1 MALQPKH
8 SLNDQP
14 LVNDQN
20 GKEEPSNTPS
30 VVQEEEAIPIGSE
43 IVDVQET
50 SINASP
56 SEIITEDHEKE
67 AHVPSKFKG
76 VPYYRMDIEELYSTL
91 LSADFQS
98 EPILQNTSDVTDHPE
113 ATSHQEENSLRS
125 SQGHINGTTHRS
137 NFGSHIFEETG
148 LIDEQVRRQRE
159 KYGENNL
166 FTKLVEKSNSKLSF
180 WRVFISEVREPM
192 ILLLFIVGI
201 LYVIWDDSIWNGLVI
216 FICIILMV
224 IVEVINEYRSKKG
237 VQQLKSTFEMSKKCT
252 VRRNRELKIINVTE
266 LVPGDVIRL
275 NVGQVLPADVRLFNT
290 ESKKINI
297 QVDQSALTGES
308 LLCNKH
314 GDVINTTNEISTI
327 ECNNIVF
334 AGTYVVK
341 GKAFGVV
348 ISTGCDNTQ
357 LGSVLNLLEKANEKE
372 KKTELQKTMKELA
385 KYLTIASISITA
397 IIVIVGWIRGF
408 EWRRMLLAGLSVMF
422 ATIPEELPIIIKSV
436 LALGSL
442 QLSKKNLLIKKL
454 HVPESMATTTHIL
467 TDKTGTMTKNCLQ
480 LTEVHQ
486 LDENGNLSCVYR
498 HKTKRENTKFLS
510 DWILDWLLAGSSFSS
525 GVDELDDPFEK
536 SVVEELSTLG
546 DTFTKILERRN
557 QSHVKLMEEICF
569 DHQKG
574 FSSIVL
580 SSDMSSKMIYSKGIP
595 EKILDICNRFQASS
609 DRNLVLELSEDS
621 KQSLTNYL
629 EKATARGMRVIG
641 LCRENDNSERIFTC
655 LLSFIDPIRPG
666 VKQAIK
672 QCKEAGIRVVMI
684 SGDHTN
690 TAVAVADEC
699 GLLQFHPKKGADE
712 EEEIELGESASEK
725 KKQCIEGKDVDEN
738 VDFDNEVCVVS
749 RATPKN
755 KYDIVDLLRNKY
767 NYNVIV
773 SGDGINDAAALA
785 NATVGV
791 AMGKSG
797 VDLAKE
803 SADVILTDDNFST
816 IVTGIIEGRKLYE
829 NLRKSIQFYLS
840 CKMTLVSLFIVN
852 IIIGGSKYVPFIPM
866 DPIQIILL
874 ELFSDI
880 GAATAFVIESEEEDI
895 MKKPPKKDKQFVDA
909 TFLCHIA
916 TGSASL
922 FISVLLSYLIGAFL
936 LGPMYNL
943 DSKAHEQYSQSMAM
957 MAWLIGHVTL
967 AFNMRTTTSPLF
979 IHGLFTNVM
988 MNIWI
993 AVVGISVF
1001 ILQLFTPLSTALKIQ
1016 NLGLL
1021 GWTIILLLS
1030 VLCICWQEVYKWL
1043 RRGFTLL
1050 FQGRVMNVSRQLM
1063 DCFSRQ

>member
-1 MALQPKH
+1 MSLQP
-8 SLNDQP
+8 N
-14 LVNDQN
+14 
-20 GKEEPSNTPS
+20 
-30 VVQEEEAIPIGSE
+30 QEEAPNTQESLLVTDEDANSMNANNVNTESLLNNNNEVAVSPLANKSSE
-43 IVDVQET
+43 ESTDRTNREQQSQIHNT
-50 SINASP
+50 
-56 SEIITEDHEKE
+56 TL
-67 AHVPSKFKG
+67 KG
-76 VPYYRMDIEELYSTL
+76 VPYYRMNLEELYLTL
-91 LSADFQS
+91 LSETKS
-98 EPILQNTSDVTDHPE
+98 EPNVNNKKNLAPNHHDTTTS
-113 ATSHQEENSLRS
+113 QEENISGA
-125 SQGHINGTTHRS
+125 QNAQNS
-137 NFGSHIFEETG
+137 NFGRHIFEQTG
-148 LIDEQVRRQRE
+148 LSEVQVSHQRE
-159 KYGENNL
+159 KYGENNI
-166 FTKLVEKSNSKLSF
+166 FTKLIEKSNSKLSF
-180 WRVFISEVREPM
+180 WKVFINEVQEPM
-192 ILLLFIVGI
+192 ILLLFVVGL
-201 LYVIWDDSIWNGLVI
+201 LYVIWDSSIWNGLVI
-216 FICIILMV
+216 FICILLMV
-224 IVEVINEYRSKKG
+224 IVEVVNEYRSKKG

-252 VRRNRELKIINVTE
+252 VRRNGELKSIMVTD
-266 LVPGDVIRL
+266 LVPGDVLRL
-275 NVGQVLPADVRLFNT
+275 NVGQVLPADVRLFNS
-290 ESKKINI
+290 ESGKVNI

-314 GDVINTTNEISTI
+314 GDAIDTTHELSMM
-327 ECNNIVF
+327 ECNNILF
-334 AGTYVVK
+334 AGTYIVK
-341 GKAFGVV
+341 GKGFGVV
-348 ISTGCDNTQ
+348 INIGCDNTH

-372 KKTELQKTMKELA
+372 KKTELQKTMKDLA

-480 LTEVHQ
+480 LTEVYQ
-486 LDENGNLSCVYR
+486 LNEHGSLSCVFR
-498 HKTKRENTKFLS
+498 HKKKRDNASFVS
-510 DWILDWLLAGSSFSS
+510 HWILDWLLSDSSIISS
-525 GVDELDDPFEK
+525 INELEDPFEK
-536 SVVEELSTLG
+536 AVVEELSSTLE
-546 DTFTKILERRN
+546 DTFTKILEKRN
-557 QSHVKLMEEICF
+557 QSSVKRLEEFSF

-574 FSSIVL
+574 FSSIVI
-580 SSDMSSKMIYSKGIP
+580 SSDMSPKTIYSKGIP
-595 EKILDICNRFQASS
+595 EKILEYCNHFQASS
-609 DRNLVLELSEDS
+609 NRDLVLNLEADS
-621 KQSLTNYL
+621 KQALSNYL
-629 EKATARGMRVIG
+629 EKATTRGMRVIG
-641 LCRENDNSERIFTC
+641 LCRENENSERIFTC
-655 LLSFIDPIRPG
+655 FLSFIDPIRPG

-699 GLLQFHPKKGADE
+699 GLLQFHPKRGADE

-725 KKQCIEGKDVDEN
+725 KKQCIEGKDVNEN
-738 VDFDNEVCVVS
+738 VNFDTEVCVVS

-755 KYDIVDLLRNKY
+755 KYDIVELLRNKY

-773 SGDGINDAAALA
+773 SGDGINDAAALD

-816 IVTGIIEGRKLYE
+816 IVTGIMEGRKLYE

-840 CKMTLVSLFIVN
+840 CKVTLVSLFIIN

-880 GAATAFVIESEEEDI
+880 GAATAFVIENEEEDI

-909 TFLCHIA
+909 SFLFHIA
-916 TGSASL
+916 IGSASL
-922 FISVLLSYLIGAFL
+922 FISVFLSYLIGAFL

-943 DSKAHEQYSQSMAM
+943 EAKSHEQYSQSMAM

-993 AVVGISVF
+993 AVVGVSVF
-1001 ILQLFTPLSTALKIQ
+1001 ILQLFTPLSAALKIQ
-1016 NLGLL
+1016 NLGFT
-1021 GWTIILLLS
+1021 GWVIILLLS
-1030 VLCICWQEVYKWL
+1030 ILCICWLEVYKWM
-1043 RRGFTLL
+1043 RRGFSLLL
-1050 FQGRVMNVSRQLM
+1050 FRGPM
-1063 DCFSRQ
+1063 DNHPYTIINSEDN